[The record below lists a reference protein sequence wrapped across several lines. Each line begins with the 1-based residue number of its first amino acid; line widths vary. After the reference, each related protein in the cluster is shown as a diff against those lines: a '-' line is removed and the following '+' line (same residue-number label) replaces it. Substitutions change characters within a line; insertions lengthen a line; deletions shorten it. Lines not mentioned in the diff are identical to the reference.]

1 MSPINLNHHLT
12 YKESVMSDNELS
24 AFLASLGAG
33 KPVSTGKRG
42 RPANPNT
49 PPIEDRKTS
58 VYFGGNEL
66 AEIREVAARLDR
78 SVSWVLATSFSIAK
92 DQLASMATEDP
103 A

>member
-1 MSPINLNHHLT
+1 
-12 YKESVMSDNELS
+12 
-24 AFLASLGAG
+24 LA
-33 KPVSTGKRG
+33 
-42 RPANPNT
+42 
-49 PPIEDRKTS
+49 DRKTS

>member
-1 MSPINLNHHLT
+1 
-12 YKESVMSDNELS
+12 MSDNELS
-24 AFLASLGAG
+24 AFLASLNAG

-42 RPANPNT
+42 RPANPNAA
-49 PPIEDRKTS
+49 PLADRKTS

-92 DQLASMATEDP
+92 DQLASMATNDP
-103 A
+103 E